1 VTGRWWA
8 LAAAGVM
15 IGCAGSAEAGE
26 SRQRLVPSVGRGPI
40 VPPVELRQ
48 VAERPAAPRGARAG
62 GTARRGN
69 PPAEAATPAAA
80 EAMFDRLVLEQAR
93 TALQLSAAQ
102 QRQFEP
108 RMTRLQNV
116 RRRLQRERQRLVN
129 ELAAATRDSGSSDEA
144 SLRERLRA
152 LEAFRGRADERLR
165 EVVAAVDQVLSV
177 EQQARFRVFERRMER
192 LKLDLLARARREART
207 GEPGDAAAP
216 VLEAP

>member
-1 VTGRWWA
+1 
-8 LAAAGVM
+8 
-15 IGCAGSAEAGE
+15 
-26 SRQRLVPSVGRGPI
+26 
-40 VPPVELRQ
+40 
-48 VAERPAAPRGARAG
+48 
-62 GTARRGN
+62 
-69 PPAEAATPAAA
+69 
-80 EAMFDRLVLEQAR
+80 MFDRLVLEQAR